1 MFLRLLHQNLE
12 MISPLVRK
20 LQNILRLALIQVLC
34 SVCMIAKEYQHQFGS
49 MSIDLLNLLK
59 INNLYR
65 IMMQEYEENILE
77 DFIDKMFDD
86 MQDIP
91 PEIME
96 IVDEYFFEMI

>member
-1 MFLRLLHQNLE
+1 M
-12 MISPLVRK
+12 
-20 LQNILRLALIQVLC
+20 LIE
-34 SVCMIAKEYQHQFGS
+34 EY
-49 MSIDLLNLLK
+49 K
-59 INNLYR
+59 
-65 IMMQEYEENILE
+65 ENILE

>member
-1 MFLRLLHQNLE
+1 
-12 MISPLVRK
+12 
-20 LQNILRLALIQVLC
+20 
-34 SVCMIAKEYQHQFGS
+34 

-96 IVDEYFFEMI
+96 IVDEYFFEML

>member
-1 MFLRLLHQNLE
+1 
-12 MISPLVRK
+12 
-20 LQNILRLALIQVLC
+20 
-34 SVCMIAKEYQHQFGS
+34 

-65 IMMQEYEENILE
+65 IMIQEYEENILE